1 MGNQEGCQ
9 LQLRSE
15 RTSLQDAV
23 RLDLLNSELLCLNDS
38 ISFPVSRHFAVAL
51 LLAFIAFTV
60 AQHGPCTP
68 LYGVLLGGKGRRTRG
83 TPWRGWRTRLLW
95 PAGQPVFATDDMPVL
110 RAPMDRCVM
119 ALRLAT
125 WPAG

>member
-1 MGNQEGCQ
+1 MGKQEGCQ
-9 LQLRSE
+9 LQLRSA

-38 ISFPVSRHFAVAL
+38 NSFSVSRHFTVAL

-68 LYGVLLGGKGRRTRG
+68 LHGALLGGKGRRTR
-83 TPWRGWRTRLLW
+83 
-95 PAGQPVFATDDMPVL
+95 ATHDMPIL
-110 RAPMDRCVM
+110 RPPMDSCVM
-119 ALRLAT
+119 ALRLAA
-125 WPAG
+125 WPTG